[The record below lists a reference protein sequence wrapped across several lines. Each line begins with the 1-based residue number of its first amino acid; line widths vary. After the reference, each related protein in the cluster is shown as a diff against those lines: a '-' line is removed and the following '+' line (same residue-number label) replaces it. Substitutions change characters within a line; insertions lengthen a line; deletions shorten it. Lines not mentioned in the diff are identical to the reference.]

1 MDRRNLL
8 PIGQFSQASGLSVTA
23 LRHYDASGVLVPAFV
38 DPVSGY
44 RYFRRDQV
52 RTAQSIRA
60 LRQLDIPVEEVGR
73 LLGGGEEALAAALRA
88 RLRAA
93 ERRLEVQRSVVH
105 SLLCRLTEGAGM
117 THRVTVRQGAAERI
131 LVRAATLDNSGLED
145 FLRTSYQEMYAVAG
159 RGPLT
164 FTGPAFVR
172 FHGVC
177 DDENETL
184 VEACL
189 PFRPDGAQP
198 TDLPEGMTVRELPGN
213 TLACTEVEGEAA
225 AFPRILG
232 GYDAVA
238 DWITEHGF
246 AFAGPVRLVYR
257 RWSGVPDH
265 PDNRLEIAWPFD
277 EPTDEPADEP
287 AHERGESRSGEPVI
301 ALTSGL
307 STGRSRVD
315 GDLGPAREDAH
326 E

>member
-60 LRQLDIPVEEVGR
+60 MRQLDIPVEEVRR
-73 LLGGGEEALAAALRA
+73 LLGGGSGGEEGLVAALQA
-88 RLRAA
+88 HLRAA
-93 ERRLEVQRSVVH
+93 ERRLEVQRSLVH
-105 SLLCRLTEGAGM
+105 GLLGRLTEGVEM
-117 THRVTVRQGAAERI
+117 THHVTVRRGAAERI
-131 LVRAATLDNSGLED
+131 LVRGATLDNSGLD
-145 FLRTSYQEMYAVAG
+145 AFLRGAYQEMYEVGG

-189 PFRPDGAQP
+189 PFWEDGAQP
-198 TDLPEGMTVRELPGN
+198 TDLPEGMIVRELPES
-213 TLACTEVEGEAA
+213 TLACTEVEGAAA
-225 AFPRILG
+225 AFPQILG
-232 GYDAVA
+232 AYDAVA
-238 DWITEHGF
+238 NWITEHGF
-246 AFAGPVRLVYR
+246 AFAGPARMIHR
-257 RWSGVPDH
+257 RWTGTPDA
-265 PDNRLEIAWPFD
+265 PGNRLEIAWPID
-277 EPTDEPADEP
+277 EPTGDWV
-287 AHERGESRSGEPVI
+287 ESRGSD
-301 ALTSGL
+301 
-307 STGRSRVD
+307 GRSTRHGWQPTAGAVS
-315 GDLGPAREDAH
+315 PQ
-326 E
+326 

>member
-60 LRQLDIPVEEVGR
+60 LRQLDIPVEEVRR
-73 LLGGGEEALAAALRA
+73 LLGGGEEELAAALREH
-88 RLRAA
+88 LRAA

-105 SLLCRLTEGAGM
+105 SLLSRLTEGAEM

-131 LVRAATLDNSGLED
+131 LVRGATLDNSGLD
-145 FLRTSYQEMYAVAG
+145 AFLRNAYQEMYEVAG

-189 PFRPDGAQP
+189 PFWEDGAQP
-198 TDLPEGMTVRELPGN
+198 TDLPEGMSVRELPES
-213 TLACTEVEGEAA
+213 TLACTQVEGAAA
-225 AFPRILG
+225 AFPQILG
-232 GYDAVA
+232 AYDAVA
-238 DWITEHGF
+238 GWITEHGF
-246 AFAGPVRLVYR
+246 AFAGPARMVYR
-257 RWSGVPDH
+257 RWTGTPDH
-265 PDNRLEIAWPFD
+265 PDNRLEIAWPI
-277 EPTDEPADEP
+277 DEPAGDGP
-287 AHERGESRSGEPVI
+287 LPSDRVI
-301 ALTSGL
+301 VA
-307 STGRSRVD
+307 
-315 GDLGPAREDAH
+315 
-326 E
+326 

>member
-23 LRHYDASGVLVPAFV
+23 LRHYDASGVLLPAFV

-73 LLGGGEEALAAALRA
+73 LLDGGEEALTAALRA
-88 RLRAA
+88 RLLAA

-105 SLLCRLTEGAGM
+105 GLLDRLTEGAGM

-131 LVRAATLDNSGLED
+131 LVRGATVDNSGLNA
-145 FLRTSYQEMYAVAG
+145 FLRTAYQEMYEVAG

-164 FTGPAFVR
+164 FTGPAFAR

-177 DDENETL
+177 DDENATL

-198 TDLPEGMTVRELPGN
+198 VDLPEGMTVCELPAN

-225 AFPRILG
+225 EFPRILG

-238 DWITEHGF
+238 DWITGHGF

-257 RWSGVPDH
+257 RWTGTPDH

-277 EPTDEPADEP
+277 EPADGPADGL
-287 AHERGESRSGEPVI
+287 ADGRGGSR
-301 ALTSGL
+301 
-307 STGRSRVD
+307 
-315 GDLGPAREDAH
+315 
-326 E
+326 

>member
-73 LLGGGEEALAAALRA
+73 LLGGDEEELAAALRA
-88 RLRAA
+88 HLRAA
-93 ERRLEVQRSVVH
+93 ERRLEVQRSMVH
-105 SLLCRLTEGAGM
+105 SLLSRLTEGAEM

-131 LVRAATLDNSGLED
+131 LVRGATLDNSGLD
-145 FLRTSYQEMYAVAG
+145 AFLRGAYGEMYEVAG
-159 RGPLT
+159 HGPLT

-189 PFRPDGAQP
+189 PFWEDGAQP
-198 TDLPEGMTVRELPGN
+198 THLPEGMTVRELPE
-213 TLACTEVEGEAA
+213 TILACTEVEGAA
-225 AFPRILG
+225 ASFPQILG
-232 GYDAVA
+232 AYDSVA

-246 AFAGPVRLVYR
+246 AFAGPVRMVYR
-257 RWSGVPDH
+257 RWTGTPDA
-265 PDNRLEIAWPFD
+265 PDNRLEIAWPI
-277 EPTDEPADEP
+277 DEPAD
-287 AHERGESRSGEPVI
+287 GQ
-301 ALTSGL
+301 GL
-307 STGRSRVD
+307 SDPDRRHT
-315 GDLGPAREDAH
+315 P
-326 E
+326 

>member
-1 MDRRNLL
+1 MDRRNML

-60 LRQLDIPVEEVGR
+60 LRQLDIPVDEVRR
-73 LLGGGEEALAAALRA
+73 LLDGGEEDLATALQAH
-88 RLRAA
+88 LRAA

-105 SLLCRLTEGAGM
+105 GLLSRLTEGAEM
-117 THRVTVRQGAAERI
+117 THRVIVRKGAAERI
-131 LVRAATLDNSGLED
+131 LVCGATLDNSGLD
-145 FLRTSYQEMYAVAG
+145 AFLRGAYQEMYEVAG

-189 PFRPDGAQP
+189 PFWEEGAQP
-198 TDLPEGMTVRELPGN
+198 TDLPDGMTVRDLPES
-213 TLACTEVEGEAA
+213 TLACTEVEGAAA
-225 AFPRILG
+225 AFPQIFG
-232 GYDAVA
+232 AYDAVA

-246 AFAGPVRLVYR
+246 AFAGPTRMVYR
-257 RWSGVPDH
+257 RWTGAPDH
-265 PDNRLEIAWPFD
+265 PDNRLEIAWPI
-277 EPTDEPADEP
+277 DEPAD
-287 AHERGESRSGEPVI
+287 
-301 ALTSGL
+301 
-307 STGRSRVD
+307 D
-315 GDLGPAREDAH
+315 
-326 E
+326 

>member
-23 LRHYDASGVLVPAFV
+23 LRYYGASGVLVPAFV

-52 RTAQSIRA
+52 RTAQLIRA
-60 LRQLDIPVEEVGR
+60 LRQLDIPVEELSR
-73 LLGGGEEALAAALRA
+73 LLGEEEGLAAALREQ
-88 RLRAA
+88 LRAA

-105 SLLCRLTEGAGM
+105 SLLSRLTEGAEM

-131 LVRAATLDNSGLED
+131 LVRGATLDNSGLD
-145 FLRTSYQEMYAVAG
+145 AFLRGAYQEMYEVAG

-164 FTGPAFVR
+164 FAGPAFVR

-177 DDENETL
+177 DDENATL

-189 PFRPDGAQP
+189 PFREDGAQP
-198 TDLPEGMTVRELPGN
+198 SDLPEGMAVRELPAS

-232 GYDAVA
+232 AYDAVA
-238 DWITEHGF
+238 GWITEHGF
-246 AFAGPVRLVYR
+246 AFGGPARMIYR
-257 RWSGVPDH
+257 RWTGTPDH
-265 PDNRLEIAWPFD
+265 PDNRLEIAWPIAEPD
-277 EPTDEPADEP
+277 E
-287 AHERGESRSGEPVI
+287 G
-301 ALTSGL
+301 
-307 STGRSRVD
+307 
-315 GDLGPAREDAH
+315 
-326 E
+326 

>member
-23 LRHYDASGVLVPAFV
+23 LRHYDASSVLVPAFV

-60 LRQLDIPVEEVGR
+60 LRQLDIPVEEVRR
-73 LLGGGEEALAAALRA
+73 LLGGGEEELAAALQA
-88 RLRAA
+88 HLRAA
-93 ERRLEVQRSVVH
+93 ERRLETQRSVVH
-105 SLLCRLTEGAGM
+105 SLLSRLTEGAEM

-131 LVRAATLDNSGLED
+131 LVRGATLDNSGLD
-145 FLRTSYQEMYAVAG
+145 AFLRGAYQEMYEVAG

-177 DDENETL
+177 DDENDTL

-189 PFRPDGAQP
+189 PFWEDGAQP
-198 TDLPEGMTVRELPGN
+198 TDLPEGMSVRELPES
-213 TLACTEVEGEAA
+213 TLACTRVEGAAA
-225 AFPRILG
+225 AFPQILG
-232 GYDAVA
+232 AYDAVA

-246 AFAGPVRLVYR
+246 AFAGPARMVYR
-257 RWSGVPDH
+257 RWTGTPDH
-265 PDNRLEIAWPFD
+265 PDNRLEIAWPI
-277 EPTDEPADEP
+277 DEPAD
-287 AHERGESRSGEPVI
+287 
-301 ALTSGL
+301 
-307 STGRSRVD
+307 D
-315 GDLGPAREDAH
+315 GPLPSDRLIVA
-326 E
+326 

>member
-23 LRHYDASGVLVPAFV
+23 LRHYDASGVLLPAFV

-60 LRQLDIPVEEVGR
+60 LRQLDIPVEEVRR
-73 LLGGGEEALAAALRA
+73 LLGGGEEGLAAALRA
-88 RLRAA
+88 HLRTA

-105 SLLCRLTEGAGM
+105 SLLGRLTEGAEM

-131 LVRAATLDNSGLED
+131 LVRGATLDNSGLD
-145 FLRTSYQEMYAVAG
+145 AFLRVAYQELYAVAG

-189 PFRPDGAQP
+189 PFWEDGAQP
-198 TDLPEGMTVRELPGN
+198 TDLPEGMTVRELPET
-213 TLACTEVEGEAA
+213 TLACTEVGGEAA
-225 AFPRILG
+225 SFPQVLG
-232 GYDAVA
+232 AYDAVA
-238 DWITEHGF
+238 EWITEHGF
-246 AFAGPVRLVYR
+246 VFAGPARMVYR
-257 RWSGVPDH
+257 RWTGTPDH
-265 PDNRLEIAWPFD
+265 PDNRLEIARPI
-277 EPTDEPADEP
+277 DEPA
-287 AHERGESRSGEPVI
+287 G
-301 ALTSGL
+301 
-307 STGRSRVD
+307 GRSERT
-315 GDLGPAREDAH
+315 GPAAQGPPRPNG
-326 E
+326 